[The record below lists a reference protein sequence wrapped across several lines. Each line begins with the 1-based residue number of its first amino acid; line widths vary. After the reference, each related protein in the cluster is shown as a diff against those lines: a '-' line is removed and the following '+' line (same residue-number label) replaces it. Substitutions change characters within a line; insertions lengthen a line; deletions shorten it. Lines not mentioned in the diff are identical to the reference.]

1 MTDQHPVEEVHRT
14 RRQLVL
20 SALNDAAAEYGMG
33 GVPARAMKADEVLA
47 IAARNHVRAIDAL
60 PLRPVALA
68 EVADQAGAVLVGEG
82 TEGHW
87 A

>member
-1 MTDQHPVEEVHRT
+1 VTDQHPVEEVHRT

-60 PLRPVALA
+60 PLHRQPKGWH
-68 EVADQAGAVLVGEG
+68 EPEAGA
-82 TEGHW
+82 